1 MRFKEIMDIVLPALP
16 ETIIMILLPAL
27 IALIIG
33 LPWGI
38 LSFVTRPKGLR
49 ENKFIYTITNGLI
62 NIFRSMPAIILII
75 VLAPLSRFII
85 GKAIGTEAALVPLT
99 FAAAP
104 FIARLYEGYF
114 LEVDSGVIEA
124 AKSMGASNFEIV
136 KVLLKETVPAA
147 ILGVTTTIINL
158 VGYSAMAGALGGG
171 GLGDI
176 AIRYGYQRNQLDI
189 LWISVA
195 LIVII
200 VQIVQ
205 FTGNT
210 IYKKVNKK

>member
-16 ETIIMILLPAL
+16 ETIIMIIVPAL
-27 IALIIG
+27 ISLIIG

-38 LSFVTRPKGLR
+38 LTYVTRPNGLR
-49 ENKFIYTITNGLI
+49 ENKFIYTITNGII

-114 LEVDSGVIEA
+114 LEVD
-124 AKSMGASNFEIV
+124 
-136 KVLLKETVPAA
+136 
-147 ILGVTTTIINL
+147 
-158 VGYSAMAGALGGG
+158 
-171 GLGDI
+171 
-176 AIRYGYQRNQLDI
+176 
-189 LWISVA
+189 
-195 LIVII
+195 
-200 VQIVQ
+200 
-205 FTGNT
+205 
-210 IYKKVNKK
+210 

>member
-1 MRFKEIMDIVLPALP
+1 
-16 ETIIMILLPAL
+16 
-27 IALIIG
+27 
-33 LPWGI
+33 
-38 LSFVTRPKGLR
+38 
-49 ENKFIYTITNGLI
+49 
-62 NIFRSMPAIILII
+62 
-75 VLAPLSRFII
+75 
-85 GKAIGTEAALVPLT
+85 
-99 FAAAP
+99 
-104 FIARLYEGYF
+104 
-114 LEVDSGVIEA
+114 
-124 AKSMGASNFEIV
+124 MGASNFEIV